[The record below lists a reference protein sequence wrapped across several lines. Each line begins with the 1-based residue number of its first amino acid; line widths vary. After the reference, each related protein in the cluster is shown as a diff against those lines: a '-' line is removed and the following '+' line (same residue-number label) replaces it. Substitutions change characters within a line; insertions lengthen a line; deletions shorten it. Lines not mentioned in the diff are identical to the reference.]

1 MQHTHD
7 ILRNRLLAR
16 AGLLEVPKQKFV
28 TLPELEAEIKRT
40 TWDETFLKY
49 MFNRLIMGRLRYGP
63 KSPNAP
69 AYDYAKSIA
78 GKIRLYMETGNTEY
92 LVDIGNY
99 AMLEFRFGAHPNK
112 HFSATDDADHCE
124 KIE

>member
-1 MQHTHD
+1 
-7 ILRNRLLAR
+7 
-16 AGLLEVPKQKFV
+16 
-28 TLPELEAEIKRT
+28 
-40 TWDETFLKY
+40 

-63 KSPNAP
+63 KSPTAP

-78 GKIRLYMETGNTEY
+78 GKIRLYLETGNTEY

-124 KIE
+124 KIDD